1 MYRRGSGCFF
11 TGQPGQ
17 NISCGISFCLTLATQ
32 TIEENI
38 DRADNDGDSDAD
50 EDDIE
55 AQIKKEVEG
64 MKPGSKKSRQ
74 LQAIRMDIPCGASN
88 SLASRF
94 G

>member
-1 MYRRGSGCFF
+1 MFF
-11 TGQPGQ
+11 HR
-17 NISCGISFCLTLATQ
+17 LARIEYLFGYLFLSDDCHTIQ

-38 DRADNDGDSDAD
+38 DKADNDGDSDVD

-88 SLASRF
+88 SLAS
-94 G
+94 